1 MKLTSDEH
9 QIVLNE
15 KGVSL
20 FGSFVSFLFDFFSD
34 KWRVCIY
41 LRKEKNKLKGGIK
54 VSMEETKIEMMM
66 MEIRGVDDQIVEWTR
81 EKNIEDNG
89 GLLGE

>member
-1 MKLTSDEH
+1 M
-9 QIVLNE
+9 
-15 KGVSL
+15 
-20 FGSFVSFLFDFFSD
+20 
-34 KWRVCIY
+34 
-41 LRKEKNKLKGGIK
+41 KGGIK